1 MEVEKENRL
10 PKKEASNK
18 RPKTTLVIVKEK
30 NQIEIEDSGDENIG
44 EANIIHGL
52 HIFTVVGCCVL
63 FASPIQLIL

>member
-30 NQIEIEDSGDENIG
+30 NQIEIEDSERENIKIW
-44 EANIIHGL
+44 IIKYL
-52 HIFTVVGCCVL
+52 
-63 FASPIQLIL
+63 SW